1 MEDDPKTKLISSIKE
16 YVSFDRQI
24 KERQNEIKMLK
35 QRQKEVSSNLVEV
48 MRSKEIDCFEIN
60 NGRILY
66 KKSKTKKAISNGF
79 LKVILDKYFDG
90 NQETHFKVI
99 LNGTNKK
106 ITSRLLIHKKINQ
119 LLKEE
124 FNCGLHSL
132 EIKLLA

>member
-24 KERQNEIKMLK
+24 KERQNEIKLLK

-66 KKSKTKKAISNGF
+66 KKSKTKKAISNSF
-79 LKVILDKYFDG
+79 LKEILDKYFDG
-90 NQETHFKVI
+90 NQEKVDDLGKFI
-99 LNGTNKK
+99 MDNRIEVEKET
-106 ITSRLLIHKKINQ
+106 IM
-119 LLKEE
+119 LKPD
-124 FNCGLHSL
+124 
-132 EIKLLA
+132 KV